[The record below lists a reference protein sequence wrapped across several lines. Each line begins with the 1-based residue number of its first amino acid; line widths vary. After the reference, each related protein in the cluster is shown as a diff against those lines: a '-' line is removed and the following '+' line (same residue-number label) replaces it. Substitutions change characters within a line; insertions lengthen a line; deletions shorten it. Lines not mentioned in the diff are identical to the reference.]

1 MTNPI
6 RTIVAGIAQPAE
18 NDPALVAAAEL
29 ARWTGAR
36 LHLVQAFTVPPVF
49 SPPELG
55 YMPVEWG
62 LQYAER
68 IRARLEATA
77 HRLPGGESAV
87 CHAVS
92 GSPAPAILETAERE
106 GADLLVV
113 GAAAAGRLGGS
124 FLGTT
129 AQRVLRGAAAPVL
142 VIRRPLHRPLERVLL
157 TTDLSELSAAVH
169 EEGLATATAVF
180 GEPAAIRSLLVLS
193 FPLVP
198 TPLPREVLDFAALET
213 LETFLF
219 ARRRRAATV
228 EPVVREGA
236 PPEEIAAEAGEWPA
250 DLLIVGTH
258 AKGWA
263 ARLVLGS
270 VAEAALRDAP
280 CNVLAVPPR
289 ALALEEGPAS
299 RRPALEKPS
308 DPGTPVRALF
318 V

>member
-6 RTIVAGIAQPAE
+6 RTIVAGVSQPAE
-18 NDPALVAAAEL
+18 NDPTLVAAAEL

-36 LHLVQAFTVPPVF
+36 LHLVQAFTIPPVF

-55 YMPVEWG
+55 YIPAEWA

-68 IRARLEATA
+68 IRARLENAA
-77 HRLPGGESAV
+77 HTLPGGESAV

-92 GSPAPAILETAERE
+92 GPPAPAILEVAEKE
-106 GADLLVV
+106 GADLVVV
-113 GAAAAGRLGGS
+113 GAAGAGRLGGS

-129 AQRVLRGAAAPVL
+129 AQRVLRGAAVPVL
-142 VIRRPLHRPLERVLL
+142 VVRRPLHRPLERVLL
-157 TTDLSELSAAVH
+157 TTDLSEMSAAVH

-180 GEPAAIRSLLVLS
+180 GEPRGIRSLLVLS
-193 FPLVP
+193 FPLIP
-198 TPLPREVLDFAALET
+198 TPLPREVLDMAALESM
-213 LETFLF
+213 ETFLA
-219 ARRRRAATV
+219 ARRRRSATV

-236 PPEEIAAEAGEWPA
+236 PAQEIAAEAQDWKA
-250 DLLIVGTH
+250 DLLVVGTH
-258 AKGWA
+258 ARGWA

-289 ALALEEGPAS
+289 AVALDQHAHGHASAGQPAEAAALEAVPA
-299 RRPALEKPS
+299 
-308 DPGTPVRALF
+308 
-318 V
+318 

>member
-1 MTNPI
+1 MSKPI
-6 RTIVAGIAQPAE
+6 RTIVAGVSQPAVD
-18 NDPALVAAAEL
+18 DPTLVAAAEL

-49 SPPELG
+49 TPPELG
-55 YMPVEWG
+55 YTSPEWIEH
-62 LQYAER
+62 YAGHLREK
-68 IRARLEATA
+68 LEGAA
-77 HRLPGGESAV
+77 HGLPGAGSAV
-87 CHAVS
+87 CHAVT
-92 GSPAPAILETAERE
+92 GPPAPAILDIAQRE
-106 GADLLVV
+106 SADLVVV
-113 GAAAAGRLGGS
+113 GAAGVGRLGGS

-129 AQRVLRGAAAPVL
+129 AQRVLRGAAVPVL
-142 VIRRPLHRPLERVLL
+142 VVRRPLHRPLERVLL

-169 EEGLATATAVF
+169 EEGLATATVVF

-193 FPLVP
+193 SPLIP

-213 LETFLF
+213 METFLR

-236 PPEEIAAEAGEWPA
+236 PPQEIAAEAEDWKA

-258 AKGWA
+258 ARGWA
-263 ARLVLGS
+263 ARLALGS

-289 ALALEEGPAS
+289 AVALEPHADGHAPAEQ
-299 RRPALEKPS
+299 PVEAAAALEAVP
-308 DPGTPVRALF
+308 A
-318 V
+318 